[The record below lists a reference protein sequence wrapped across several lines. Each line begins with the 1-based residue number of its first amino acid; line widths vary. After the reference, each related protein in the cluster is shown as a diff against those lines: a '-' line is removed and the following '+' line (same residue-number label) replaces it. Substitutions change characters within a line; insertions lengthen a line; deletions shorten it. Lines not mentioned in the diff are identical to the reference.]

1 MFSHGLHLYPCRGHA
16 ALRSYNLP
24 RNTQNPQNLLL
35 RNSPTDFTDAH
46 RWLGC
51 VEFNPFNPRLNSYS
65 NKSALIRV
73 KNHSKKILKNNKRMG
88 VPHKN
93 V

>member
-1 MFSHGLHLYPCRGHA
+1 MFSPTDCICRRLRHSCRGHA
-16 ALRSYNLP
+16 ALRCNNLP
-24 RNTQNPQNLLL
+24 RNTQNSQNLLL

-51 VEFNPFNPRLNSYS
+51 VEFNPRLNSYS

-73 KNHSKKILKNNKRMG
+73 KNHSKKNLKNNKRMSI
-88 VPHKN
+88 PT
-93 V
+93 